1 MKKLAVILL
10 LLSGIAVINCKKETV
25 DTIECDTSGFTT
37 ATIKYSTV
45 VEPILS
51 ASCYSCHSNS
61 IQKGGV
67 NLQGYANA
75 KTYADNDK
83 LLGTIA
89 HLSGFQAMP
98 EGGSKLDQDKICKIK
113 FWIENGTLNN

>member
-1 MKKLAVILL
+1 MKKMAVLLL
-10 LLSGIAVINCKKETV
+10 LLSAIAVISCKKETV

-37 ATIKYSTV
+37 STIKYSTV

-51 ASCYSCHSNS
+51 ANCYSCHSNTV
-61 IQKGGV
+61 QRGGV
-67 NLQGYANA
+67 NLQGYANV

-89 HLSGFQAMP
+89 HLRGFQAMP
-98 EGGSKLDQDKICKIK
+98 QGGAKLDQDKICKIK
-113 FWIENGTLNN
+113 FWIDNGTLNN